1 MVSFEV
7 GLTVFLS
14 IVFSLIVAYIAIVYI
29 LPVVRSLIRNIMD
42 NGPVSGFMSLLIIVV
57 YILLVKGILG
67 ILKQL
72 PQTAED
78 GSKNFI
84 GYLSVLE
91 PGMSILD
98 SLLPYLGWVLFGV
111 LVGFGLGNLI
121 GKRK

>member
-98 SLLPYLGWVLFGV
+98 SLLPYIGWVLLGV